1 MPAVISAENTS
12 DGPEP
17 QGLDPRVEEPRVAP
31 ADVDVDAPRERGG
44 EQRADAGEGHLAEGQ
59 LARPTGEDRERQ
71 GADGEA
77 EDRGVQQ
84 VAGRLR

>member
-1 MPAVISAENTS
+1 MPAVEQP
-12 DGPEP
+12 G
-17 QGLDPRVEEPRVAP
+17 VAP
-31 ADVDVDAPRERGG
+31 PDVDVDAPGERGG
-44 EQRADAGEGHLAEGQ
+44 EQRADAGERHLAERQ
-59 LARPTGEDRERQ
+59 LPGPAGEDGERQ